1 MKFEKNNLNLSKFKQ
16 ILWVHYIRKFADIQ
30 FSTILYLYRHSA
42 SGTFLYHIFYEWMQ
56 KKGYVIVFCSKSIF
70 VCVFFAGLG
79 ICMIRDSNTAMLGQ
93 YFKKKRPFVEMILA
107 CSSGLGHSLIC
118 HLLSKA
124 IKWVQFL
131 NCGVSFLKKDTFS

>member
-1 MKFEKNNLNLSKFKQ
+1 
-16 ILWVHYIRKFADIQ
+16 
-30 FSTILYLYRHSA
+30 
-42 SGTFLYHIFYEWMQ
+42 MQ
-56 KKGYVIVFCSKSIF
+56 KRKVYNVIVFCCKSIF
-70 VCVFFAGLG
+70 MYFFAGLG

-124 IKWVQFL
+124 IK
-131 NCGVSFLKKDTFS
+131 